1 MLKEVDG
8 SARDGGGVG
17 VVDRITAAAAAAAA
31 EAREDLLLLLLLV
44 VGRIRVIWDLEEG
57 EFV

>member
-31 EAREDLLLLLLLV
+31 EAREDLLLLLV